1 MIKHVQ
7 LYNDNSLYLETDRD
21 SHIALYDEDVKEL
34 KDYLNKNYPHI
45 DYKQVEINKLKK
57 QIQELQEKLAKI
69 END

>member
-21 SHIALYDEDVKEL
+21 THISLYDEDVKEL
-34 KDYLNKNYPHI
+34 KNYLNKNYPHI

-57 QIQELQEKLAKI
+57 QIQDLQEELAKI